1 MTTLASLDPA
11 ALDVVPGEQA
21 TCGLTVRNNGD
32 IVESYQL
39 QVVGEVAPWTVLD
52 PPTLTL
58 YPGTEQRVTM
68 TFAPPRSFRAGI
80 GELPYAV
87 RVLPAERPVYA
98 VAPEGTINVL
108 PFSETTAEIIPRTSK
123 GRRRAKH
130 EVAVDNRGNVPIIAE
145 VVGGDPDN
153 QLFVTPSPARLQ
165 VPPGQ
170 ALFTTVGIRN
180 RKRYWTGPPITRPF
194 QVMVTPENEQPITL
208 DAATLQ
214 LPILPRNFGKVVAA
228 LAALALLAAGAWYFL
243 VKPAVSSA
251 AKEAVATPL
260 AQVSAKADSADKKAN
275 DAQNSANDA
284 AAAAA
289 KPSASPSASKKASP
303 KPSGAVATTAP
314 LALQLNTTVNPGT
327 AGTAT
332 QTVPAKRQFAVTD
345 IVLENPQGDVGRMDV
360 IVNGNTVLTLSL
372 ANFRDLDYHFVSPI
386 DSNATNTVQVRVTCQ
401 TPGPTL
407 TGSTG
412 GSKCREFVFLS
423 GANRPTG

>member
-1 MTTLASLDPA
+1 MTTLASLDPP

-58 YPGTEQRVTM
+58 YPGTEARVTV

-80 GELPYAV
+80 GEVPYAV
-87 RVLPAERPVYA
+87 RVLPTEQPAFA
-98 VAPEGTINVL
+98 VAPEGVVDVQ
-108 PFSETTAEIIPRTSK
+108 PFTETSAEIIPRTSK

-153 QLFVTPSPARLQ
+153 QLYVTPSPARLQ

-170 ALFTTVGIRN
+170 ALFTTVGVRN
-180 RKRYWTGPPITRPF
+180 RKRYWTGPPVTRPF
-194 QVMVTPENEQPITL
+194 QVMVTPENERPITL

-251 AKEAVATPL
+251 AKEAVAKPL
-260 AQVSAKADSADKKAN
+260 AQVSQQADTANKKADN
-275 DAQNSANDA
+275 AQNSANDA
-284 AAAAA
+284 QAQAN
-289 KPSASPSASKKASP
+289 KPSAGPTSASP
-303 KPSGAVATTAP
+303 KPKTSGSPAATTGP
-314 LALQLNTTVNPGT
+314 LALQMPTTVSAGT
-327 AGTAT
+327 SGTAT
-332 QTVPAKRQFAVTD
+332 QTVPTKRQFAITD
-345 IVLENPQGDVGRMDV
+345 IVLENPQGDVGRMDIV
-360 IVNGNTVLTLSL
+360 INGNTVLTLSL

-386 DSNATNTVQVRVTCQ
+386 NTTATNNVQVKVSCQ

-407 TGSTG
+407 TGSSG

-423 GANRPTG
+423 GLNQPGK